1 MNIIKFAGVAL
12 LAGMSAPVPA
22 QTVAD
27 DVQCLVLSNAFA
39 KGGTE
44 EAARQAGARTLVF
57 YLGRLDAR
65 ADPQAIK
72 NAMQSIKIDPKTAPT
87 DMSAC
92 AVRYEHAVQAI
103 QALGKPPELGR

>member
-1 MNIIKFAGVAL
+1 MA
-12 LAGMSAPVPA
+12 APAPA
-22 QTVAD
+22 QTIAD

-39 KGGTE
+39 TGGKE

-65 ADPQAIK
+65 GDPQAVK
-72 NAMQSIKIDPKTAPT
+72 NAVQTVKIDPKTAAA

-92 AVRYEHAVQAI
+92 AARYERAVQAI
-103 QALGKPPELGR
+103 QALGKPPEPGR